1 MELEGV
7 VGYGAWWFC
16 RVGSWWCCRVWS
28 LVVWSGMELGSVVGY
43 GGEGKVETMIST
55 LFVAPRVIVCRIV
68 GKRRK
73 SSQRLSCNSG
83 F

>member
-1 MELEGV
+1 MLSG
-7 VGYGAWWFC
+7 
-16 RVGSWWCCRVWS
+16 RR
-28 LVVWSGMELGSVVGY
+28 LVVWSGMELGGVVGY